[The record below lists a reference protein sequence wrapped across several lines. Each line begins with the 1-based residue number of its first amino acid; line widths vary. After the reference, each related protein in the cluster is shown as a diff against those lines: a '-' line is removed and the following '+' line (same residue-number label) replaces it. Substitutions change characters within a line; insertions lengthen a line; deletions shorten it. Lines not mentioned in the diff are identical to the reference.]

1 MDKLVRKIEVP
12 LGIKAIEKAGLY
24 IVQKKDLDRLAEV
37 AADAYQDY
45 PLHNWFTKG
54 KYDAKAS
61 KLIMQISLKTMTE
74 DAVIYA
80 DSEEINGFAVWLPFG
95 FTGSKTLPFL
105 MNGGLSLIFHSGFGI
120 IGRLLTYETYAMN
133 LKKEFTENYDWY
145 LYNLSIKKD
154 AQGKGIASK
163 LMRPML
169 QFCDDERMVA
179 YLETNKESNVGLYRH
194 YGFDLMKEEQIPKST
209 VTHYA
214 MVRKPK
220 EQKWKKRV
228 NIKPSSNKTE
238 ANKMQNEKKELLK
251 KFKTVIDDLMDHYEE
266 YTDEEKAQIK
276 EIFQKVAELNTI
288 LDKYDIEAKFD
299 WNEYFTLVGQCF
311 DSTPY
316 IF

>member
-1 MDKLVRKIEVP
+1 MDKLVRKIEIP
-12 LGIKAIEKAGLY
+12 LARNVVEKAGLY
-24 IVQKKDLDRLAEV
+24 IVQKKDIDRLAEV
-37 AADAYQDY
+37 AADAYRDY

-105 MNGGLSLIFHSGFGI
+105 LNGGLKLIFHSGLGI

-133 LKKEFTENYDWY
+133 LKKTFTDNYDWY

-154 AQGKGIASK
+154 AQGKGLASK

-169 QFCDDERMVA
+169 KFCDDERMVA
-179 YLETNKESNVGLYRH
+179 YLETNKEANVGLYKH
-194 YGFDLMKEEQIPKST
+194 YGFDIMKEEQIPNSP

-214 MVRKPK
+214 MVRNPLG
-220 EQKWKKRV
+220 E
-228 NIKPSSNKTE
+228 
-238 ANKMQNEKKELLK
+238 
-251 KFKTVIDDLMDHYEE
+251 
-266 YTDEEKAQIK
+266 
-276 EIFQKVAELNTI
+276 
-288 LDKYDIEAKFD
+288 
-299 WNEYFTLVGQCF
+299 
-311 DSTPY
+311 
-316 IF
+316 

>member
-1 MDKLVRKIEVP
+1 MDKLVRKIEIP
-12 LGIKAIEKAGLY
+12 LAKKAIEEAGLY
-24 IVQKKDLDRLAEV
+24 IVQKKDLDHLAEV
-37 AADAYQDY
+37 AANAYQDY

-61 KLIMQISLKTMTE
+61 GLIMQISLKTMTE

-95 FTGSKTLPFL
+95 FAGSKPLPFL
-105 MNGGLSLIFHSGFGI
+105 INGGLRLILHCGLGI

-145 LYNLSIKKD
+145 LYNLSVKKD

-179 YLETNKESNVGLYRH
+179 YLETNKEANVGLYRH

-214 MVRKPK
+214 MVREPIY
-220 EQKWKKRV
+220 KK
-228 NIKPSSNKTE
+228 
-238 ANKMQNEKKELLK
+238 
-251 KFKTVIDDLMDHYEE
+251 
-266 YTDEEKAQIK
+266 
-276 EIFQKVAELNTI
+276 
-288 LDKYDIEAKFD
+288 
-299 WNEYFTLVGQCF
+299 
-311 DSTPY
+311 
-316 IF
+316 